1 MNTNVEKL
9 RQAFADSLQVD
20 LAQITESL
28 HQENVKDWDSL
39 AMISLI
45 TEIEAV
51 FGVSFL
57 VDELVEIKSF
67 SAAVE
72 ALKRKGVS
80 F

>member
-1 MNTNVEKL
+1 MNENFEKL

-20 LAQITESL
+20 LAEITDSL
-28 HQENVKDWDSL
+28 NQKSVKKWDSL

-45 TEIEAV
+45 TEIEGV

-57 VDELVEIKSF
+57 VSELTELNSF

>member
-1 MNTNVEKL
+1 MNQNLEKL
-9 RQAFADSLQVD
+9 RLAFADSLQVD

-28 HQENVKDWDSL
+28 NQESVENWDSL

-57 VDELVEIKSF
+57 VDELLELKSF

>member
-1 MNTNVEKL
+1 MNENLEKL

-20 LAQITESL
+20 LAEITDSLNQES
-28 HQENVKDWDSL
+28 VKEWDSL

-57 VDELVEIKSF
+57 VGELIELKSF

-72 ALKRKGVS
+72 VLKRKGVS

>member
-1 MNTNVEKL
+1 MNENLEKL
-9 RQAFADSLQVD
+9 RHCFADSLQVD
-20 LAQITESL
+20 LIEITDSL
-28 HQENVKDWDSL
+28 NQKSIAKWDSL

-45 TEIEAV
+45 VEIEAV
-51 FGVSFL
+51 FGVSFQ
-57 VDELVEIKSF
+57 VSELTELNSF

>member
-1 MNTNVEKL
+1 MNENLEKL
-9 RQAFADSLQVD
+9 RQCFADSLQVD
-20 LAQITESL
+20 LIEISDSL
-28 HQENVKDWDSL
+28 KQKSVEKWDSL

-45 TEIEAV
+45 IEIEAV

-57 VDELVEIKSF
+57 VSELTELNSF

>member
-1 MNTNVEKL
+1 MNENLEKL

-20 LAQITESL
+20 LAEITDSLNQESV
-28 HQENVKDWDSL
+28 EKWDSL

-45 TEIEAV
+45 TEIEAI

-57 VDELVEIKSF
+57 VSELIELKSF

>member
-1 MNTNVEKL
+1 MNENLEKL

-20 LAQITESL
+20 LAEITDSLNQESV
-28 HQENVKDWDSL
+28 EKWDSL

-45 TEIEAV
+45 TEIEAI

-57 VDELVEIKSF
+57 VSELVELNSF

>member
-1 MNTNVEKL
+1 MNENLEKL

-20 LAQITESL
+20 LAEITDSLNQESV
-28 HQENVKDWDSL
+28 EKWDSL

-45 TEIEAV
+45 TEIEAM

-57 VDELVEIKSF
+57 VSELVELNSF

>member
-1 MNTNVEKL
+1 MNENLEKL

-20 LAQITESL
+20 PAQVTDSLNQESV
-28 HQENVKDWDSL
+28 ENWDSL
-39 AMISLI
+39 TMISLI
-45 TEIEAV
+45 TELEAV

-57 VDELVEIKSF
+57 VDELVELKSF

-72 ALKRKGVS
+72 ALKRRGVS